1 MVLHVVWTPVVFALR
16 QRVWDWEGDRPV
28 EPRPVHQTT
37 RTSRR
42 SSASTRASPSGSL
55 CWSAAPKSHGADDA
69 EPRPT
74 RRSTMTNDCSQYFAG
89 DAGDVVGALASE
101 GGVADGSGAV
111 AFESGRVRRHCGG
124 ARRRARRRSG
134 RVVAE
139 ASDGAELRI
148 LFELRCFVVERELPD
163 GVHPDEQHVSCR
175 VCRDE
180 LERRDR
186 DVNNRTIRQ
195 PRAGEVPLLLCRA
208 EASSPTN
215 VSSCVYVTLEREDAR
230 RVCSAFPS
238 KSARRQ
244 CPRHRSSL
252 L

>member
-74 RRSTMTNDCSQYFAG
+74 RRSTMTNDCPQYFAG

-101 GGVADGSGAV
+101 GVLRMVAVLRGLNQGEFADLAAARDGEPDVDPV
-111 AFESGRVRRHCGG
+111 AWSLKPPT
-124 ARRRARRRSG
+124 A
-134 RVVAE
+134 
-139 ASDGAELRI
+139 L
-148 LFELRCFVVERELPD
+148 
-163 GVHPDEQHVSCR
+163 SC
-175 VCRDE
+175 
-180 LERRDR
+180 
-186 DVNNRTIRQ
+186 
-195 PRAGEVPLLLCRA
+195 AY
-208 EASSPTN
+208 S
-215 VSSCVYVTLEREDAR
+215 
-230 RVCSAFPS
+230 
-238 KSARRQ
+238 
-244 CPRHRSSL
+244 
-252 L
+252 